1 MIAMKK
7 MERLLAGRQKS
18 TINYMVIG
26 AGLVKM
32 DVKELLDIKLWAFT
46 IFKMIVLPLIYML
59 SLSIFQ
65 IDPLIENT
73 IILIMCMPVA
83 SNSSVYALMYGED
96 ATLASKAI
104 FLTSVSCV
112 VTIPIVFILHNL
124 QIT

>member
-1 MIAMKK
+1 
-7 MERLLAGRQKS
+7 
-18 TINYMVIG
+18 
-26 AGLVKM
+26 
-32 DVKELLDIKLWAFT
+32 
-46 IFKMIVLPLIYML
+46 
-59 SLSIFQ
+59 
-65 IDPLIENT
+65 
-73 IILIMCMPVA
+73 MPVA

>member
-1 MIAMKK
+1 
-7 MERLLAGRQKS
+7 
-18 TINYMVIG
+18 
-26 AGLVKM
+26 
-32 DVKELLDIKLWAFT
+32 
-46 IFKMIVLPLIYML
+46 
-59 SLSIFQ
+59 
-65 IDPLIENT
+65 
-73 IILIMCMPVA
+73 MCMPVA